1 MAASHSEQAGV
12 LVLGKILATL
22 SEAIVPLAIVRLL
35 GKADVGI
42 LSGILLVYS
51 TVALVLTAGFPE
63 TLTFYLPTR
72 TASERQAIAT
82 KVAHALL
89 LLGFLGAL
97 VLVIISLLARLMP
110 SWASGVASH
119 GHGADSAVES
129 LKYLALLAIY
139 PIADLPGRMLP
150 NLLIVEQRARAAAGV
165 GIVKAIGSA
174 VAALLPIA
182 LGAPLWVVILSIG
195 SFGFVFGAVLAYYLR
210 ALYPNVTRVESP
222 ISMRTLLRFGL
233 PLGLTDIVSMLNNQ
247 LDRYLIVFFFPIT
260 AVAEYQAGAWQI
272 PIVMSIPYTVGAVY
286 APRFVELFREGR
298 SLEALDIWRHLAL
311 KTALLV
317 VPITMVFVVASE
329 ETMELLFT
337 SSYLR
342 AASVFRWY
350 CILTLGRIA
359 TFGSVIVA
367 AGAPRLIFQAALFSL
382 VSNAVIC
389 SVLVKLV
396 GFNGPA
402 MGTALAFIP
411 SVTYYCV
418 CIAAATKL
426 EFKQIFPLFGFLR
439 VLALTCVASLPAW
452 WFKSAVSWP
461 AGARLPVEAFLVLG
475 GFALLSDAG
484 YPSRVHGPCSV
495 PTFAAND
502 NPMDPFKVNF
512 SKILEKRLNR

>member
-1 MAASHSEQAGV
+1 MAKSHSEQAGV

-22 SEAIVPLAIVRLL
+22 SEAVVPLAIVRLL
-35 GKADVGI
+35 GKADVGV

-63 TLTFYLPTR
+63 TLTFYLPAR
-72 TASERQAIAT
+72 PAAERRAIAG
-82 KVAHALL
+82 KVAQALL
-89 LLGFLGAL
+89 LLGFIGAL
-97 VLVIISLLARLMP
+97 LLVAISLMARFMP
-110 SWASGVASH
+110 SLVGGVSGSST
-119 GHGADSAVES
+119 DSASALES

-150 NLLIVEQRARAAAGV
+150 NLLIVEQRARAAAGI

-195 SFGFVFGAVLAYYLR
+195 AFGFLFGAVLVYYLK
-210 ALYPNVTRVESP
+210 ALYPGIERVESP
-222 ISMRTLLRFGL
+222 ISMGTLLRFGL
-233 PLGLTDIVSMLNNQ
+233 PLGLTDIVSLLNNQ
-247 LDRYLIVFFFPIT
+247 LDRYLIVFFFPVT

-272 PIVMSIPYTVGAVY
+272 PIVTTIPYTVGAVY

-298 SLEALDIWRHLAL
+298 SLEAIGIWRASAL

-317 VPITMVFVVASE
+317 VPITMVFVVAAE

-342 AASVFRWY
+342 AAPIFRWY

-367 AGAPRLIFQAALFSL
+367 AGAPRLIFQAAVFSL
-382 VSNAVIC
+382 VSNAILCVI
-389 SVLVKLV
+389 LVKVV
-396 GFNGPA
+396 GFDGPA

-411 SVTYYCV
+411 SVTYYCY
-418 CIAAATKL
+418 CIALATKL
-426 EFKQIFPLFGFLR
+426 EFRQIFPLAGFAR
-439 VLALTCVASLPAW
+439 VLGVSLLAALPAW

-461 AGARLPVEAFLVLG
+461 AAARLPVEALLVLG
-475 GFALLSDAG
+475 SFALIGTLVGQIERSDWAFLT
-484 YPSRVHGPCSV
+484 RW
-495 PTFAAND
+495 
-502 NPMDPFKVNF
+502 
-512 SKILEKRLNR
+512 LRLRMLREN

>member
-1 MAASHSEQAGV
+1 MVASHSEQAGV

-22 SEAIVPLAIVRLL
+22 SEAIVPLVIVRLL

-72 TASERQAIAT
+72 TKAERRAISR
-82 KVAHALL
+82 KVLQSLL

-97 VLVIISLLARLMP
+97 VLVVISLLARFAP
-110 SWASGVASH
+110 SLASGVAGS
-119 GHGADSAVES
+119 GHESASSVES

-150 NLLIVEQRARAAAGV
+150 NLLIVEQRAKAAAGV

-182 LGAPLWVVILSIG
+182 LGAPLWVVVLSIG
-195 SFGFVFGAVLAYYLR
+195 GFGFSFGAVLLYYIG
-210 ALYPNVTRVESP
+210 ALYRGVEVIESP
-222 ISMRTLLRFGL
+222 VSMKTLLRFGL

-247 LDRYLIVFFFPIT
+247 LDRYLIVFFFPVT
-260 AVAEYQAGAWQI
+260 AMAEYQAGAWQI
-272 PIVMSIPYTVGAVY
+272 PIITTIPYTVGAVY
-286 APRFVELFREGR
+286 APRFVELFRAGR
-298 SLEALDIWRHLAL
+298 SREAIDIWRQSAL

-317 VPITMVFVVASE
+317 VPITMVFLVASE

-337 SSYLR
+337 ASYLR
-342 AASVFRWY
+342 AAPVFRWY
-350 CILTLGRIA
+350 CVLTLGRIA

-367 AGAPRLIFQAALFSL
+367 AGAPRLIFQAAVFSL
-382 VSNAVIC
+382 LSNAVLC
-389 SVLVKLV
+389 FVLVKLV

-411 SVTYYCV
+411 SVTYYCY
-418 CIAAATKL
+418 CIAQATKL
-426 EFKQIFPLFGFLR
+426 EFRQIFPLLGFLR
-439 VLALTCVASLPAW
+439 VLALACVASLPAW
-452 WFKSAVSWP
+452 WLKSAVAWP
-461 AGARLPVEAFLVLG
+461 AAARLPAEAFLVLG
-475 GFALLSDAG
+475 SFALLGTLVGEIRRPDWA
-484 YPSRVHGPCSV
+484 
-495 PTFAAND
+495 FLANW
-502 NPMDPFKVNF
+502 
-512 SKILEKRLNR
+512 LRLRMLRTN

>member
-42 LSGILLVYS
+42 LSGLLLVYS

-72 TASERQAIAT
+72 TPAERKAIAG
-82 KVAHALL
+82 KVAQSLL
-89 LLGFLGAL
+89 LLGIVGAL
-97 VLVIISLLARLMP
+97 VLLGISLLARFMP
-110 SWASGVASH
+110 SWASGMAA
-119 GHGADSAVES
+119 GHDAQSGLES

-150 NLLIVEQRARAAAGV
+150 NLLIVEQRAKAAAGI

-174 VAALLPIA
+174 VAAILPIA

-195 SFGFVFGAVLAYYLR
+195 SFGFVFGAVLVYYIR
-210 ALYPNVTRVESP
+210 ALYPGVPAIPSP
-222 ISMRTLLRFGL
+222 ISMNTLLRFGL

-247 LDRYLIVFFFPIT
+247 LDRYLIVFFFPVT

-272 PIVMSIPYTVGAVY
+272 PIIMTIPYTVGAVY
-286 APRFVELFREGR
+286 APRFVELFKAGR
-298 SLEALDIWRHLAL
+298 SQEAIDIWRYSAL
-311 KTALLV
+311 KSALLV

-337 SSYLR
+337 ASYLK
-342 AASVFRWY
+342 AAPVFRWY

-359 TFGSVIVA
+359 TFGSVILA
-367 AGAPRLIFQAALFSL
+367 AGAPRLIFQSAVVSL
-382 VSNAVIC
+382 VSNAVLC
-389 SVLVKLV
+389 SVLVKWV

-411 SVTYYCV
+411 SAAYYCL
-418 CIAAATKL
+418 CIAVATKIS
-426 EFKQIFPLFGFLR
+426 FRRIFPLFGFLR
-439 VLALTCVASLPAW
+439 VLGLTCLSSLPAW

-461 AGARLPVEAFLVLG
+461 AAARLPVEAALLLG
-475 GFALLSDAG
+475 TFALLGTLVGTIQRPDWAFLS
-484 YPSRVHGPCSV
+484 
-495 PTFAAND
+495 NW
-502 NPMDPFKVNF
+502 
-512 SKILEKRLNR
+512 LRLRMLREN

>member
-1 MAASHSEQAGV
+1 V

-22 SEAIVPLAIVRLL
+22 SEAVVPLVIVRLL

-42 LSGILLVYS
+42 LSGLLLVYS

-72 TASERQAIAT
+72 APEERKAIAS
-82 KVAHALL
+82 KVAQALL
-89 LLGFLGAL
+89 LLGLLGAL
-97 VLVIISLLARLMP
+97 VLLAISLLARFAP
-110 SWASGVASH
+110 SWASSMAS
-119 GHGADSAVES
+119 GHDQSGVES
-129 LKYLALLAIY
+129 LKYLALLAVY

-150 NLLIVEQRARAAAGV
+150 NLLIVEQRAKAAAGI

-174 VAALLPIA
+174 VAAILPIA

-195 SFGFVFGAVLAYYLR
+195 SFGFLFGAVLVYYIR
-210 ALYPNVTRVESP
+210 RLYPGVPAIESP

-247 LDRYLIVFFFPIT
+247 LDRYLIVFFFPVT

-272 PIVMSIPYTVGAVY
+272 PIIMTIPYTVGAVY
-286 APRFVELFREGR
+286 APRFVELFKAGQ
-298 SLEALDIWRHLAL
+298 SQEAIGIWRQSAL
-311 KTALLV
+311 KSALLV

-337 SSYLR
+337 KSYLR
-342 AASVFRWY
+342 AAPVFRWY

-359 TFGSVIVA
+359 TFGSVILA
-367 AGAPRLIFQAALFSL
+367 AGAPRLIFQAAVVSL
-382 VSNAVIC
+382 VSNALLC
-389 SVLVKLV
+389 SVLVKVV

-411 SVTYYCV
+411 SVAYYCV

-426 EFKQIFPLFGFLR
+426 KFRQIFPLFGFLR
-439 VLALTCVASLPAW
+439 VLGLTCVASLPAW
-452 WFKSAVSWP
+452 WFKSAVSWS
-461 AGARLPVEAFLVLG
+461 AAVRLPVEAGLVLG
-475 GFALLSDAG
+475 TFALLGTLAG
-484 YPSRVHGPCSV
+484 TIQRPDW
-495 PTFAAND
+495 TFL
-502 NPMDPFKVNF
+502 VNW
-512 SKILEKRLNR
+512 LRLRMLRES

>member
-1 MAASHSEQAGV
+1 MAKSHSEQAGV
-12 LVLGKILATL
+12 LILGKILATL
-22 SEAIVPLAIVRLL
+22 SEAIVPLVIVRLL

-42 LSGILLVYS
+42 LSGLLLVYS

-72 TASERQAIAT
+72 TPAERKAIAG
-82 KVAHALL
+82 KVAQALL
-89 LLGFLGAL
+89 LLGVLGAL
-97 VLVIISLLARLMP
+97 VLVAISLIARFVP
-110 SWASGVASH
+110 SFASGMAS
-119 GHGADSAVES
+119 GHDAQSGVES
-129 LKYLALLAIY
+129 LKYLALLAVY

-150 NLLIVEQRARAAAGV
+150 NLLIVEQRAKAAAGV

-174 VAALLPIA
+174 LAALLPIA

-195 SFGFVFGAVLAYYLR
+195 SFGFVFGAVLVYYIR
-210 ALYPNVTRVESP
+210 ALYPGVVAIESP
-222 ISMRTLLRFGL
+222 ISMKTLLRFGL

-247 LDRYLIVFFFPIT
+247 LDRYLIVFFFPVT

-272 PIVMSIPYTVGAVY
+272 PIIMTIPYTVGAVY
-286 APRFVELFREGR
+286 APRFVELFKSGR
-298 SLEALDIWRHLAL
+298 SQEAIDIWRQSAL

-337 SSYLR
+337 KSYLR
-342 AASVFRWY
+342 AAPVFRWY
-350 CILTLGRIA
+350 CLLTLGRIA

-382 VSNAVIC
+382 VSNALIC
-389 SVLVKLV
+389 SVLVKVV

-418 CIAAATKL
+418 CIAAATNLK
-426 EFKQIFPLFGFLR
+426 FRQIFPLFGFLR
-439 VLALTCVASLPAW
+439 VLGLTCLASLPAW
-452 WFKSAVSWP
+452 WFKSIVSWP
-461 AGARLPVEAFLVLG
+461 AGARLPVEAGLVLG
-475 GFALLSDAG
+475 TFALLGTLAG
-484 YPSRVHGPCSV
+484 TIQRPDWA
-495 PTFAAND
+495 FLANW
-502 NPMDPFKVNF
+502 
-512 SKILEKRLNR
+512 LRLRMLRES